1 MRHTLPALAVLNLTG
16 VSSNIMAFEKH
27 LFISYAH
34 LDNEPLTDQQQGW
47 ITRFH
52 AALSTLLSMRMGRRA
67 EIWRDSK
74 LRGNDVF
81 ADEIVQQFPKT
92 ALLVSVLT
100 PRYVESEWCT
110 REVNEFVKTAAA
122 SGGLVV
128 DNKAR
133 IFKVIKSPVDSEERL
148 PQVMKDALGY
158 PFYIFDDEETPLELD
173 PAYGGDLAQ
182 KYNLKLAK
190 LAWDVA
196 QLIKKIEAAAPAP
209 AIQTPG
215 LQTAA
220 AAAPAVEPNSKPV
233 VYLAETS
240 YDRREARESLESDLR
255 VQGYT
260 VLPDHPLSDVE
271 TDYVAAVNALLA
283 RSKLSIHLVGS
294 RYGAVP
300 DGPSEKSV
308 VILQNELAIQHARK
322 SGLKRVIWMAE
333 GTQSETPRQQT
344 FIDALLRDAE
354 VQFGADLITGD
365 LEKLRGTVH
374 ACLQKLEKPD
384 PPKVE
389 RAAGGQ
395 TARLVYLI
403 CDERDRKATI
413 PVRKFLKAQGIEV
426 KIPLFEGDAA
436 AVRQSNQDLLTD
448 SHGVLLFYG
457 AADEAWKRMVES
469 DIRKSQ
475 SYRGDRPA
483 PIRYTYLA
491 EPSTDEKT
499 ELIELEEPNLIA
511 AIGRTDDRFLSSA
524 MDPFVK
530 ELQRLP

>member
-1 MRHTLPALAVLNLTG
+1 M
-16 VSSNIMAFEKH
+16 SFEKH

-34 LDNEPLTDQQQGW
+34 IDNQPLTDQQQGW

-52 AALSTLLSMRMGRRA
+52 ASLSTLLSMRMGRPA
-67 EIWRDSK
+67 QIWRDSK

-110 REVNEFVKTAAA
+110 REVNEFVKTAQA

-133 IFKVIKSPVDSEERL
+133 IFKVIKSPVDSEGTL

-190 LAWDVA
+190 LAWDVS
-196 QLIKKIEAAAPAP
+196 QLIKKIDALPPPSQE
-209 AIQTPG
+209 
-215 LQTAA
+215 LAA
-220 AAAPAVEPNSKPV
+220 AAAAGTSTTAATTTAPAAPSSAKPV

-255 VQGYT
+255 LHGYT
-260 VLPDHPLSDVE
+260 VLPDRPLSDVE
-271 TDYVAAVNALLA
+271 SDYIDAVNALLGQ
-283 RSKLSIHLVGS
+283 SKLSIHLVGA

-300 DGPSEKSV
+300 DGPSEKSAV
-308 VILQNELAIQHARK
+308 VLQNELAIQFARK
-322 SGLKRVIWMAE
+322 NGLQRVIWMPE
-333 GTQSETPRQQT
+333 GTQSESPRQQT

-354 VQFGADLITGD
+354 MQFGADLITGD
-365 LEKLRGTVH
+365 IEKLRGSIH
-374 ACLQKLEKPD
+374 AVLQKLEKPD
-384 PPKVE
+384 PPRVE
-389 RAAGGQ
+389 PAAGQ
-395 TARLVYLI
+395 IAPLVYLI

-426 KIPLFEGDAA
+426 QIPLFEGDAA

-448 SHGVLLFYG
+448 CRGVLLFYG
-457 AADEAWKRMVES
+457 AGDEAWKRMVQS
-469 DIRKSQ
+469 DVRKSQ
-475 SYRGDRPA
+475 AWRGDRPA
-483 PIRYTYLA
+483 PVRYTYLSD
-491 EPSTDEKT
+491 PSTDEKT
-499 ELIELEEPNLIA
+499 ELIELEEPNLVGALGGFSEA
-511 AIGRTDDRFLSSA
+511 A
-524 MDPFVK
+524 MEPFVK
-530 ELQRLP
+530 DLHKVTA